1 MQCDRGVNARG
12 NALTLAAAECY
23 PSRTVMAAQLSLRL
37 LGGFL
42 LHAEARP
49 RPLPVRKAQAVLAYL
64 ALRAGRAHPRDAL
77 TDLLWSDAA
86 GKQARQSL
94 RQIMVRLRR
103 TLAGAH
109 RAALLT
115 QGDTVTLNPAALD
128 VDVLQFEKLVRRGTP
143 DALEAAVAL
152 YHGPLLDGFRVD
164 EAPFDEWLQ
173 SERARLHELAI
184 DALRRV
190 VARHDKSGR
199 LEEAIHAA
207 TRLLA
212 LDPLQEDVHRTLMR
226 LHARQGRRAAA
237 LRQYQ
242 ACVGFLQKE
251 LGVEP
256 EPETKRLYLEILQR
270 PAGKSGRTP
279 RPGAMTPS
287 RPARA
292 AADTPLIG
300 RDPELTQLRQRLREA
315 WRGRG
320 HVVLVRG
327 EPGIGKS
334 RLVDELTAGA
344 MADGTRVVV
353 GHAYESGQILPFRPW
368 VDALRTGRVVAQI
381 AEGGVGSRVTRG
393 ELARLFPELAGGAAP
408 PAITAESHLRLFE
421 TIDALIAELAR
432 QAPLLLVLE
441 DLQWADDLSLRLL
454 SFVTRHLADRSV
466 LVVGTFR
473 EGEESASLQRV
484 TTELASLPHVA
495 TLAVAGLSQPSTAA
509 LVRALARVGS
519 HEGALVEVVAK
530 VWSLSEGSPFVIVE
544 TVRAL
549 REGRFPDVAG
559 VELPRRVRE
568 MIAARLA
575 GLSPGAQELA
585 RVASV
590 FTREFQFPVLQR
602 AAGLGRRETAE
613 AVEELVR
620 RRIFDAVGERFDFT
634 HVRLRQ
640 AVYDALLAPRRQTS
654 HLAVGEALES
664 VFADRLDEVYDIL
677 AYHFSRADEP
687 ARALTYLVHLADKV
701 ARRYALAEAVA
712 VLRDAL
718 PYTDRLAA
726 PERDYRRLD
735 VVYRLAH
742 VLCLLARSAEAR
754 DLLAEQRAL
763 IDRLGDPALSAPYYF
778 WTAHALSIL
787 GEPTAAMASAR
798 RALEDAARTGDEITM
813 GRANGVLARETYVL
827 GRPREGIAHARQAIA
842 LLERSDDRWWL
853 AQGYHAL
860 SLNLLHLGDCWPAL
874 EAAERGRA
882 IGEALGDSRIH
893 ALATLMAGNIYTLIL
908 ERDLALSAC
917 QRAMD
922 LASDPVARAAA
933 SGHLGKAH
941 EELGNPAEAI
951 PLLDA
956 ALSQFAGLQGAGGY
970 RVRQLDALLLS
981 VLGAAHLATGDVD
994 RAEAF
999 ANRALAAATAGS
1011 YGVARGYAE
1020 RTLGA
1025 IARVRGKPDE
1035 ADDHLARALAAFESI
1050 ESRLQAE
1057 RTRVVMAAGLHAR
1070 GDSEGAAEQL
1080 RQAKR
1085 TFAALKLPRWEER
1098 IETSAKEL
1106 GLTL

>member
-1 MQCDRGVNARG
+1 
-12 NALTLAAAECY
+12 
-23 PSRTVMAAQLSLRL
+23 MAAQLSLRL

-42 LHAEARP
+42 LRAETRP

-64 ALRAGRAHPRDAL
+64 AVRAGRAHPRDTL
-77 TDLLWSDAA
+77 TELLWSDAA
-86 GKQARQSL
+86 SKQARQSL

-109 RAALLT
+109 RAALLA

-128 VDVLQFEKLVRRGTP
+128 IDVLQFEKLVRRGTP

-152 YHGPLLDGFRVD
+152 YQGPLLDGFRVD

-173 SERARLHELAI
+173 SERARLHELAVE
-184 DALRRV
+184 ALRRV

-199 LEEAIHAA
+199 PDEAIHAA
-207 TRLLA
+207 TRLIG

-242 ACVGFLQKE
+242 TCVAFLQKE
-251 LGVEP
+251 LGAEP
-256 EPETKRLYLEILQR
+256 EPDTKRLYLEILQR
-270 PAGKSGRTP
+270 PDAKSGRSA
-279 RPGAMTPS
+279 RPGATVPS

-292 AADTPLIG
+292 ASDTPLIG
-300 RDPELTQLRQRLREA
+300 RDTELTQLRQRLREA

-320 HVVLVRG
+320 HVVLLRG

-334 RLVDELTAGA
+334 RIVDELTASA
-344 MADGTRVVV
+344 TAAGTRVVV

-381 AEGGVGSRVTRG
+381 AEGSVGSRTARG

-421 TIDALIAELAR
+421 TIDSLIAELAR

-454 SFVTRHLADRSV
+454 VFVTRHLADRSV
-466 LVVGTFR
+466 LIVGTFR
-473 EGEESASLQRV
+473 EGEEPASLQRA
-484 TTELASLPHVA
+484 THELTALAHVE
-495 TLAVAGLSQPSTAA
+495 TLAVAGLSQTSTAA

-519 HEGALVEVVAK
+519 HDGALVEVIAK
-530 VWSLSEGSPFVIVE
+530 VWTLSEGSPFVIVE
-544 TVRAL
+544 TIRAL
-549 REGRFPDVAG
+549 REGRVPDAG
-559 VELPRRVRE
+559 VELPRRVRD
-568 MIAARLA
+568 MIATRLGGVSA
-575 GLSPGAQELA
+575 GAQELA

-613 AVEELVR
+613 AIEELVR

-634 HVRLRQ
+634 HVRLRHV
-640 AVYDALLAPRRQTS
+640 VYEALLAPRRQAL

-664 VFADRLDEVYDIL
+664 VYADRLDEVYDGL
-677 AYHFSRADEP
+677 VYHFSRADEP

-701 ARRYALAEAVA
+701 ARRYALAEAVT

-718 PYTDRLAA
+718 PYTDRL
-726 PERDYRRLD
+726 PPPQRDHRRLD

-763 IDRLGDPALSAPYYF
+763 IERLGDPALSAPYHF

-787 GEPTAAMASAR
+787 SEPTDATASAR

-813 GRANGVLARETYVL
+813 GRANTVLAREAYVL
-827 GRPREGIAHARQAIA
+827 GHAREGIAYARQATA
-842 LLERSDDRWWL
+842 LLERGDDPWWL
-853 AQGYHAL
+853 AQSYHEL
-860 SLNLLHLGDCWPAL
+860 SLNLVHLGDCAPAL
-874 EAAERGRA
+874 EAAERTRV
-882 IGEALGDSRIH
+882 IGEALGDSRIQ
-893 ALATLMAGNIYTLIL
+893 ALSTLMAGNIYTLTL
-908 ERDLALSAC
+908 ERDQALRAC
-917 QRAMD
+917 QRGLE

-933 SGHLGKAH
+933 LGYLGKAH
-941 EELGNPAEAI
+941 QELGDSAEAI
-951 PLLDA
+951 PLIDT
-956 ALSQFAGLQGAGGY
+956 ALSQFAALQGAGGY
-970 RVRQLDALLLS
+970 RVRQIDAVLIS
-981 VLGAAHLATGDVD
+981 VLGEAHLASGDVD
-994 RAEAF
+994 RGEDLAR
-999 ANRALAAATAGS
+999 RALEVATAGS
-1011 YGVARGYAE
+1011 YVVARGYAE
-1020 RTLGA
+1020 RTLGR
-1025 IARVRGKPDE
+1025 IARVRGKLDE
-1035 ADDHLARALAAFESI
+1035 ADEHLTRALAAFDSTD
-1050 ESRLQAE
+1050 SRLQVE
-1057 RTRVVMAAGLHAR
+1057 RTRVTLAAILHAR
-1070 GDSEGAAEQL
+1070 GDAEGAAEQL
-1080 RQAKR
+1080 RYARQA
-1085 TFAALKLPRWEER
+1085 FSALKLPRWEER
-1098 IETSAKEL
+1098 VDATAKEL